1 MRAKILIVIL
11 ALTVVA
17 TASAI
22 SASRLITVTSIG
34 KGKLGQ
40 TRAKYR
46 SAYGKQ
52 IRADNIDPNMVRVVY
67 PNRVDVYF
75 KGGGNKGRYIVVASA
90 DYYTAKHVGPCTPA
104 ASVKSAYPSAVKVKL
119 AGKEYAYRIG
129 GSKLWFEIEGKNVA
143 AVALGADKQAAW
155 IASNTAPCYNPS
167 P

>member
-1 MRAKILIVIL
+1 MRAKILIVVV
-11 ALTVVA
+11 ALTVVS
-17 TASAI
+17 TASAV

-52 IRADNIDPNMVRVVY
+52 VRADNIDPNMVRVVY

-75 KGGGNKGRYIVVASA
+75 KGGGNKGHYIVVASSA
-90 DYYTAKHVGPCTPA
+90 FQTAKNVGPCSKA
-104 ASVKSAYPSAVKVKL
+104 AAVKSAYHSAVKVKL
-119 AGKEYAYRIG
+119 AGSEYAYRIG
-129 GSKLWFEIEGKNVA
+129 SSKLWFEIEAKKVA

-155 IASNTAPCYNPS
+155 IASNTVPCS
-167 P
+167 